1 MLTLNLQIKFR
12 NAHRP
17 KILTV
22 NILLQIR
29 ARLREEK
36 LEIVKIFVPKSTWKQ
51 PTKGPTNRLLRGG
64 GGDLE
69 KKYPASVYA

>member
-1 MLTLNLQIKFR
+1 MDLFLKRKLSMLTLNLQIKFR

-29 ARLREEK
+29 ARFGEEK
-36 LEIVKIFVPKSTWKQ
+36 LEIVKIFAPKST
-51 PTKGPTNRLLRGG
+51 
-64 GGDLE
+64 
-69 KKYPASVYA
+69 

>member
-1 MLTLNLQIKFR
+1 MFKNNIDRHKFQHSNVMDLSLKRKLSMLTLNLQIKFR

-29 ARLREEK
+29 ACFREEK
-36 LEIVKIFVPKSTWKQ
+36 LEIVKIFAPKST
-51 PTKGPTNRLLRGG
+51 
-64 GGDLE
+64 
-69 KKYPASVYA
+69 